1 LLRALQ
7 QQKHRPANKVEREK
21 MNPSALPEP
30 APSHVRLLPGD
41 GLYLKLE
48 EN

>member
-7 QQKHRPANKVEREK
+7 QQKHRAADKVEREK
-21 MNPSALPEP
+21 MIPSAPPAP

-41 GLYLKLE
+41 GLYLKLK